1 MSFEQRSNNDYQ
13 IFQYEWRFL
22 RDALRGNTKI
32 KSRGTEYLKFPNN
45 LKKTGDNCDNYY
57 DRFLKMTD
65 FPELTT
71 QALNAMLGLAAS
83 GENVITPEETLED
96 SSAMINDF
104 YFKSLREILSMGRV
118 GALIEIDDSKLGVKL
133 LSYKTEDIIDWHI
146 DQKGNVDFAVICQR
160 YETFNEDTLTYDD
173 EYNYLMLRLIDGV
186 YTQELRDKDYNLITA
201 RQPRYKGN
209 SLSFVP
215 FYLLTTYNLNDEI
228 RNSPLSPVAH
238 LCLHIY
244 RNVAIWNK
252 LVATKGDPM
261 LLFMGFNQRELENVN
276 FGANNFVSTTTSK
289 SDADAKLIEMQ
300 TGAEFVKQKVDHDI
314 ALAQAYAG
322 KLLDVGGA
330 KESGE
335 SLIQR
340 RLMAEIGLK
349 SIIYQLS
356 QQYTKVLQ
364 DLSFIIGN
372 PSYKDV
378 TFSGF
383 DEFSSKIQ
391 DVDDLM
397 KASGLTI
404 NEIVSK
410 QSLHDRAKD
419 LGITK
424 YSYDEELQRIA
435 QEKNEL

>member
-1 MSFEQRSNNDYQ
+1 
-13 IFQYEWRFL
+13 
-22 RDALRGNTKI
+22 
-32 KSRGTEYLKFPNN
+32 
-45 LKKTGDNCDNYY
+45 
-57 DRFLKMTD
+57 
-65 FPELTT
+65 
-71 QALNAMLGLAAS
+71 
-83 GENVITPEETLED
+83 
-96 SSAMINDF
+96 
-104 YFKSLREILSMGRV
+104 
-118 GALIEIDDSKLGVKL
+118 
-133 LSYKTEDIIDWHI
+133 
-146 DQKGNVDFAVICQR
+146 
-160 YETFNEDTLTYDD
+160 
-173 EYNYLMLRLIDGV
+173 
-186 YTQELRDKDYNLITA
+186 
-201 RQPRYKGN
+201 
-209 SLSFVP
+209 
-215 FYLLTTYNLNDEI
+215 
-228 RNSPLSPVAH
+228 
-238 LCLHIY
+238 
-244 RNVAIWNK
+244 VAIWNK